1 MKEKTFDVSPN
12 LLMLMNNLI
21 LLCTGIRAITLEE
34 SGPRFAEEWQSTY
47 AYSSRL
53 GGKLSCRVH
62 GQPKPKLQWVTNELF
77 PVTNI
82 TSIREVDD
90 EGNLYLRPFE
100 VDKYRPELH
109 AAVYRCRA
117 SNSVG
122 SIISPEIQTRA
133 AKWFMLPNGD
143 LYVFNVDIAD
153 GYKSFACR
161 TSHKLTNEAKTSQ
174 TSRIIVKVR
183 SNTLYTFEGR
193 CSGRVVDVE
202 SQYSETEV
210 EKNEEQMREN
220 ACPKLAF
227 FASPTFTELVV
238 VIGETVL
245 VFYGSHYKESVFLPQ
260 GEISTKAK
268 RNCVRNRN
276 ESGFVESVDLNT
288 AEPLRLLVGKQ
299 DSVKVVAGEDVYLP
313 CLAQGNPPPTYTW
326 YRDRDGILGD
336 LLQSSSSAAHAGKS
350 RIGGVVE
357 AATAVGLVLPA
368 LHLIWEPFFSLKFAQ
383 KIVRLTSV
391 ASIIP
396 YLRKLFVSNFLSMTQ
411 NVCYLFRFPA
421 ILPKLMYRFSEQT
434 LQPGPSV
441 SLKCTAVGN
450 PPPQF
455 QWMLDGF
462 PLPENERYLV
472 GQYVTIHDNVISH
485 VNITNVQAEDGG
497 LYTAVAK
504 NAMGSVYHS
513 ARLNIYG
520 PPFIRQ
526 IPPIK
531 AVAGRSLQ
539 VQCPVSGYPI
549 ETISWEKG
557 GNALPVNRMQ
567 RVYPNGTL
575 IIEHIQKGTD
585 EGIFTC
591 HARNRQGLSSSRD
604 IQIKVIVPPKIMP
617 FQFTNHLLR
626 EGMRAAVS
634 CTVLEGDRPIDLV
647 WEFEGKTI
655 TAATSQ
661 GLNVRIPDEYTTTLI
676 IESLSSA
683 HNGKYTCRAENSAG
697 REYFSSE
704 LTVQIPPKWTVEP
717 RDINVAA
724 GQSVALHCQADG
736 HPQPSIV
743 WKRATGTQPGEYK
756 DLSGATTGIYS
767 NGTIRFDHVKKSDEA
782 SYLCEARND
791 VGSGLSKVVF
801 LKVNAP
807 AQFADRDQQIS
818 VRSGEKA
825 ILQCR
830 AKGDLPID
838 IQWSN
843 KHTKI
848 GSHSNHR
855 YTVRQQTLDDGVMSE
870 LLVADVDRSD
880 SGSYSCYATN
890 SFGTDQTSVVLSVQE
905 PPEQPVNL
913 RLLETQSR
921 SVQITWLESFN
932 GNSPLINFI
941 IQYKFPS
948 DTWTEAEVEE
958 LAVPATQTTAVV
970 DGLSPSTTYH
980 LRVLAQNGM
989 GFSPPSEVIQVTTV
1003 EEAPEGPPQDIDIE
1017 PISSTKLRIRWG
1029 HPNGTIAWI
1038 RPRLLSAFESSALHL
1053 LLNLEFTVG
1062 IDFGGEALIDNLRK
1076 FSRYAVI
1083 VQAFNSK
1090 GTGPPSYPVI
1100 GTTLQDVPSL
1110 SPENVGCKAI
1120 SSQSLQITWDNP
1132 PLEGRNGVIQ
1142 GYKVI
1147 YSPSEET
1154 VFPSLLLSQIP
1165 ASSSSSSGGA
1175 SSPSAFLSAA
1185 TSLSTSLASSSSSGS
1200 VTSSNAQQGQ
1210 QQSVPLGGSSSS
1222 ESGGALSSP
1231 ATDFNVETKLTTE
1244 RELSVHG
1251 LRRWTNYTI
1260 SVLAFTAAGD
1270 GKLSEPVICHTD
1282 EDVPSPPSSIKALV
1296 SSRRSILVSWLPPEF
1311 PNGRIDK
1318 YTLYSRQMDLAK
1330 VEKKILQ
1337 AHEITHEF
1345 TTLKE
1350 GQAYEFWVTASTKIG
1365 EGTPTSRVHIS
1376 TTNKVAA
1383 KIASFSQ
1390 SIDVAWKR
1398 DVVLL
1403 CDAVGVPEPSVQWQ
1417 FNGNYIEMG
1426 SRRNVDVG
1434 GKLTILEVTPEDNGN
1449 YTCVAQNTHGTDSV
1463 SYHVRVQTPPQPPI
1477 LQIAEASYEALRLTW
1492 TPMSDGGSPIKGY
1505 LINYKRAGGDW
1516 DEYEVGPRATSHVL
1530 QGLVCGSSYQV
1541 FITAFNKIGSG
1552 LPSDILTRSTKG
1564 SAPVAP
1570 KKQEMLHGN
1579 HSTISVRLDQW
1590 HDNGCPIIRFMVE
1603 YKTPSEKN
1611 WHRVPIEVTGGPKIY
1626 SLSSLQPAT
1635 KYDIRVTAEN
1645 HAGSFMAKYDFLT
1658 LAIKEGNLGLEE
1670 AHTERDTSN
1679 DSSSSLNT
1687 SLFIVFPS
1695 ILSLL
1700 AVTGL
1705 IAFLCLVRRKRMG
1718 LGGTKTVIGDHH
1730 PAGLQTLMESH
1741 HTQRNN
1747 RDQHYCIVKSTDHPP
1762 GPDDPVR
1769 YKTIDSAD
1777 YIDDICPYATFQLP
1791 EKPPCRPVL
1800 TASGA
1805 LVTAGIGGSVV
1816 WWSSSGG
1823 SGGSTSTS
1831 GTLGKG
1837 PGGKS
1842 GGGNTNKRFGR
1853 HTGDTMY
1860 SVGNIYSGPY
1870 HSVQSPGFV
1879 YNQATI
1885 QLREPE
1891 YQKVRGGGTL
1901 GRGGS
1906 NRQQGNNKQLHP
1918 HQDFESQESDNMA
1931 STDSE
1936 VKKILTLHMP
1946 ISEYDTLGSDS
1957 EGEKHHQNCSPI
1969 HHHMPPSAAVA
1980 AVQAAAM
1987 AAAARQHQQ
1996 FLVQQ
2001 TGATPMQIQH
2011 EMVTFRQ
2018 RQRSDPVITSDHS
2031 SSSTDS
2037 SPTTGTRKSS
2047 YLSRKSKSKTS
2058 VQSGS
2063 SMKQRVRSSSGYS
2076 SHTEETSFS
2085 FCDRIQPPTRFSDSR
2100 DLSDGGMGSSGLM
2113 GGLDEDCDM
2122 HQGKWLPGAT
2132 TVATAYQLQQ
2142 GISTPAYSIDSG
2154 RSSQGGGSDL
2164 YEASYRGSNPNR
2176 AALDSAGGGG
2186 SSSTSAN
2193 NTGTGSQFWDEVDKL
2208 SSAYFTSS
2216 SSQS

>member
-1 MKEKTFDVSPN
+1 MGKARQIRTW
-12 LLMLMNNLI
+12 LMTVFTLGLI
-21 LLCTGIRAITLEE
+21 GSQAGIRAITLEE
-34 SGPRFAEEWQSTY
+34 SGPRFTEEWQSTY

-53 GGKLSCRVH
+53 GGKLSCRIH
-62 GQPKPKLQWVTNELF
+62 GQPKPKVQWVTKELF

-82 TSIREVDD
+82 TSLREVDD

-133 AKWFMLPNGD
+133 VLDTSYEIENPDVHTIRGNTAILRCTVPDHLREFVSVTSWVQDSTVNIYPNFQTAKWFMLPNGD

-174 TSRIIVKVR
+174 TSRIIVK
-183 SNTLYTFEGR
+183 
-193 CSGRVVDVE
+193 
-202 SQYSETEV
+202 
-210 EKNEEQMREN
+210 
-220 ACPKLAF
+220 
-227 FASPTFTELVV
+227 
-238 VIGETVL
+238 
-245 VFYGSHYKESVFLPQ
+245 
-260 GEISTKAK
+260 
-268 RNCVRNRN
+268 
-276 ESGFVESVDLNT
+276 DLNT
-288 AEPLRLLVGKQ
+288 AEPLRLSVGKQ

-313 CLAQGNPPPTYTW
+313 CLAQGNPPPSYMW

-350 RIGGVVE
+350 RIGGGGSSSSGGSGAASSSSHLGAILLSQVRSEDSGSYVCRVNNSISAETVRVKLSVYVPLRVQVSPTSQVVDVGRSASFRCLLSGSPINSIE
-357 AATAVGLVLPA
+357 WFKDGKRLSGAALLPSSSGSGSSNSPRYIISPRDT
-368 LHLIWEPFFSLKFAQ
+368 LMISSVHPDDSGMYQCFASNDLYSAQ
-383 KIVRLTSV
+383 DSSQLRLGS
-391 ASIIP
+391 
-396 YLRKLFVSNFLSMTQ
+396 
-411 NVCYLFRFPA
+411 

-455 QWMLDGF
+455 QWTLDGF

-497 LYTAVAK
+497 LYNCEAK

-567 RVYPNGTL
+567 RVYTNGTL

-647 WEFEGKTI
+647 WEFDGKTI

-661 GLNVRIPDEYTTTLI
+661 GLNIRIPDEYTTTLI
-676 IESLSSA
+676 IESLSSS
-683 HNGKYTCRAENSAG
+683 HNGKYTCIAENSAG

-767 NGTIRFDHVKKSDEA
+767 NGTIRFDHVKKSDEG

-855 YTVRQQTLDDGVMSE
+855 YTVRQQTLDDGAMSE

-958 LAVPATQTTAVV
+958 LAVPATQTTAIV

-1029 HPNGTIAWI
+1029 PPERHLWHGNILGYYLGF
-1038 RPRLLSAFESSALHL
+1038 RELSLALAAESGIYGESTTPHFGSHIPSFGDMHGYHFKTV
-1053 LLNLEFTVG
+1053 EVG

-1083 VQAFNSK
+1083 VQAFNAK

-1165 ASSSSSSGGA
+1165 ASSASSSGGA

-1185 TSLSTSLASSSSSGS
+1185 TSLSTSIASSSSSSSGS
-1200 VTSSNAQQGQ
+1200 ASSSSAQQGQ
-1210 QQSVPLGGSSSS
+1210 QPPVSLGGSSSS
-1222 ESGGALSSP
+1222 ELGGALSSP
-1231 ATDFNVETKLTTE
+1231 ETDFNVETKLTTE

-1311 PNGRIDK
+1311 PNGRIEK
-1318 YTLYSRQMDLAK
+1318 YTLYSRQMDLTK
-1330 VEKKILQ
+1330 VEKKFLQ
-1337 AHEITHEF
+1337 AHEIKHEF
-1345 TTLKE
+1345 STLKE

-1365 EGTPTSRVHIS
+1365 EGTPTSRVHTS

-1383 KIASFSQ
+1383 KIASFSR

-1426 SRRNVDVG
+1426 SRRNAEEG
-1434 GKLTILEVTPEDNGN
+1434 GNLTILEVTPEDNGN

-1477 LQIAEASYEALRLTW
+1477 LQIVEASYEALRLLW

-1505 LINYKRAGGDW
+1505 LINYKIAGGDW
-1516 DEYEVGPRATSHVL
+1516 DEYEVGPRATSHAL

-1570 KKQEMLHGN
+1570 KKQEMLHSN
-1579 HSTISVRLDQW
+1579 HSTISLRLDHW
-1590 HDNGCPIIRFMVE
+1590 HDNGCPIIRFMAE

-1611 WHRVPIEVTGGPKIY
+1611 WHRVPIDVTGGLKIY
-1626 SLSSLQPAT
+1626 SLSGLQPAT

-1645 HAGSFMAKYDFLT
+1645 HAGSSIAKYDFLT
-1658 LAIKEGNLGLEE
+1658 LAVKEDNLGLEE

-1679 DSSSSLNT
+1679 DASSSLNT

-1762 GPDDPVR
+1762 GGDDPVR

-1800 TASGA
+1800 TAGGA
-1805 LVTAGIGGSVV
+1805 LVTAGIGGSGGGG
-1816 WWSSSGG
+1816 SSGG

-1831 GTLGKG
+1831 VATGKG
-1837 PGGKS
+1837 PGGTKS
-1842 GGGNTNKRFGR
+1842 GGGSTNKRFGR

-1901 GRGGS
+1901 GRGSS
-1906 NRQQGNNKQLHP
+1906 NRQSGNNKQLHP

-2001 TGATPMQIQH
+2001 TGSTPMQIQH

-2037 SPTTGTRKSS
+2037 SPTGGTRKSS

-2076 SHTEETSFS
+2076 SHTEETSF
-2085 FCDRIQPPTRFSDSR
+2085 RFNPAPHALFR
-2100 DLSDGGMGSSGLM
+2100 L
-2113 GGLDEDCDM
+2113 
-2122 HQGKWLPGAT
+2122 QGF
-2132 TVATAYQLQQ
+2132 
-2142 GISTPAYSIDSG
+2142 
-2154 RSSQGGGSDL
+2154 
-2164 YEASYRGSNPNR
+2164 E
-2176 AALDSAGGGG
+2176 
-2186 SSSTSAN
+2186 
-2193 NTGTGSQFWDEVDKL
+2193 
-2208 SSAYFTSS
+2208 
-2216 SSQS
+2216 